1 VPPALTG
8 TKKADGFYTSGGRLY
23 DAYGN
28 DFVMRGVNN
37 PHVWFDTGNKYL
49 AYRALDAIASY
60 NTNTIR
66 VVWETTTGSAA
77 LLAQVLY
84 RVVELKMV
92 PVLELH
98 DVTGGTSNA
107 ELAQMA
113 QYYTQ
118 AEIKKVLTDFRA
130 YLLINIANEWS
141 GTDYFNAYRDAI
153 TTLRGAGILHTL
165 VIDGNDWGQNAEV
178 IFQNA
183 TTLLNADPQKNL
195 LFSVHMYGRYGTTQ
209 AVDAVLDRAVS
220 SSVPLIVG
228 EFGPVLS
235 GANVAWQRITEKC
248 QTNKLGYLA
257 WSWKGNAAADAPLDM
272 ARDWQGPLTA
282 WGQNVMFDDPNS
294 VQRTARRASIFP

>member
-1 VPPALTG
+1 
-8 TKKADGFYTSGGRLY
+8 
-23 DAYGN
+23 
-28 DFVMRGVNN
+28 
-37 PHVWFDTGNKYL
+37 
-49 AYRALDAIASY
+49 
-60 NTNTIR
+60 
-66 VVWETTTGSAA
+66 

-84 RVVELKMV
+84 RVVQLKMV

-98 DVTGGTSNA
+98 DVTGSTSNA
-107 ELAQMA
+107 DLAKMA

-141 GTDYFNAYRDAI
+141 GTDYLNAYRDAI

-165 VIDGNDWGQNAEV
+165 VIDGNGFGQNAEP

-183 TTLLNADPQKNL
+183 TALLNADPQKNL
-195 LFSVHMYGRYGTTQ
+195 LFSVHMYGQYGTAQ

-228 EFGPVLS
+228 EFGPVLM
-235 GANVAWQRITEKC
+235 GQNVAWQRITEKC
-248 QTNKLGYLA
+248 QANKLGYLA
-257 WSWKGNAAADAPLDM
+257 WSWKGNSDGALDM
-272 ARDWQGPLTA
+272 AKDWAGPLTA

-294 VQRTARRASIFP
+294 VQRTAKRASIF